1 MGLPMNMPSLRRLAA
16 RAFTAFLLTSVSTLA
31 VHAEATTDDEKAAAV
46 KACDLGAT
54 SPLDPDGKA
63 PPKHLSDMN
72 PTFDTSVT
80 EKLITACRDAA
91 LAYPDEQ
98 RFAIQL
104 ARAMYLDFKSADV
117 VLPTLQRFAD
127 NGHVEAQ
134 FMLYRSRASKLDPMR
149 NPAEANKMM
158 NYLRNAAEAG
168 HALAIAEMRNLRR
181 FGGLLKRD
189 NMEAIRWADRW
200 ANLPSQG
207 PGGEWEHQKEF
218 EDVGK
223 LYAAAM
229 RIFFKDV
236 SPEEKRKAFATIK
249 EMYDAGNSMAV
260 DVYGIALRDGSG
272 VEKQPEAAR
281 AVFERGIAA
290 GNSSAAVELARM
302 LISGEGGPRD
312 ARHAIDL
319 LYTKSM
325 HYGPQRADVVTR
337 LFLSN
342 ELVGRDPRRVI
353 QAMQDTPGTIEDYIT
368 LAGLLEDYQAKV
380 NKTGLIDKL
389 SLAAAVGEPGA
400 AMALARLKLS
410 PNPDFRDEAGA
421 RELFALLARDGDKDA
436 RLMLASAHFSNL
448 DSTSQTRLASGPMG
462 EADIRNAIS
471 EGVAANNPRA
481 LLLQGQL
488 TRKGVLF
495 PQDDEAATR
504 LIVKAA
510 ELGSVDAMI
519 MAGKAYD
526 DGLGVQKN
534 PRERLRFWREAAR
547 RGSVQAQEN
556 LASAFTFDF
565 GARVMNLQEGIS
577 VPIALYGNGAGRRYG
592 DQTNIMGMQPA
603 IMAMSGMFTGGRIS
617 DFPRKAVAAAVMDGF
632 RMAPAGLSEE
642 KLVPL
647 GKTLPQDIRAEIEKI
662 LKTEASF
669 AGDPQGYFGPDARA
683 ALRNWVDAKGPFRD
697 TPQQQVA
704 AVTPQAAPSPA
715 AFSATS
721 ALPAATI
728 SAVREK
734 AFALV
739 PAAKSD
745 AQRTAAIRQINAL
758 ARYGDQPARWVIMRN
773 YHQST
778 LLRAAVTPAE
788 LTRYNLDILVSKLAE
803 TPKADFEFIFNLT
816 EMYKKD
822 RSKAFAGAFIGAVR
836 DDPRL
841 QDLSTLT
848 EIAKHMQFSPGACDG
863 VAAAAREL
871 KVAVSGDD
879 GCAEGS
885 LDALIAYAKKAGP
898 ANIESKAREA
908 GAAEVAKLAQ

>member
-1 MGLPMNMPSLRRLAA
+1 MTMSSPRRLAA
-16 RAFTAFLLTSVSTLA
+16 RVFTAVLLAGVSTLA
-31 VHAEATTDDEKAAAV
+31 VHAEATTDEEKAAAV

-80 EKLITACRDAA
+80 QNLITACRDAA
-91 LAYPDEQ
+91 LAFPDEQ

-104 ARAMYLDFKSADV
+104 ARAMYMDFKSADLV
-117 VLPTLQRFAD
+117 RPTLQRFAD
-127 NGHVEAQ
+127 NGHIEAQ
-134 FMLYRSRASKLDPMR
+134 FMMYRSSASKLDPLR
-149 NPAEANKMM
+149 NPTEANKMM

-207 PGGEWEHQKEF
+207 PGGAWEHQKEF
-218 EDVGK
+218 EEVGK

-229 RIFFKDV
+229 RIFFKEV
-236 SPEEKRKAFATIK
+236 SPEDKKKAFATIK
-249 EMYDAGNSMAV
+249 EMYDAGNSMVV
-260 DVYGIALRDGSG
+260 DVYGVALRDGSG

-281 AVFERGIAA
+281 AAFEKGVTAN
-290 GNSSAAVELARM
+290 NSSVAVELAKM

-312 ARHAIDL
+312 VKRAIDL
-319 LYTKSM
+319 LFTKSM
-325 HYGPQRADVVTR
+325 RYGPSRADVVAK

-342 ELVGRDPRRVI
+342 ELVARDPRRVI
-353 QAMQDTPGTIEDYIT
+353 QAMQDAPGTIEDYIT
-368 LAGLLEDYQAKV
+368 LAALLADYRAKV
-380 NKTGLIDKL
+380 DKTGLINKL
-389 SLAAAVGEPGA
+389 SLAAAVGEPGT
-400 AMALARLKLS
+400 AMALAKLKLS
-410 PNPDFRDEAGA
+410 ENSDFRDEAGA
-421 RELFALLARDGDKDA
+421 RELLALLARDGDKDA
-436 RLMLASAHFSNL
+436 RLMLATAHFNNL
-448 DSTSQTRLASGPMG
+448 DSTSQTRLMSGPMS
-462 EADIRNAIS
+462 EADIRAAIT
-471 EGVAANNPRA
+471 EGVTANNPRA
-481 LLLQGQL
+481 FLLQGQL

-495 PQDDEAATR
+495 PQDDEAATK

-510 ELGSVDAMI
+510 ELGNIDAML

-526 DGLGVQKN
+526 DGLGVPKD
-534 PRERLRFWREAAR
+534 PRQRLRFWREAAR
-547 RGSVQAQEN
+547 RGSVQAQEQ

-565 GARVMNLQEGIS
+565 GARVMNLLEGITM
-577 VPIALYGNGAGRRYG
+577 PIALYGNGAGRRYG
-592 DQTNIMGMQPA
+592 DQTNMMGMQPSL
-603 IMAMSGMFTGGRIS
+603 MAMSGMFTGGRIS
-617 DFPRKAVAAAVMDGF
+617 DFPRKAVVAAVMDGF
-632 RMAPAGLSEE
+632 QLAPAGLSEE

-647 GKTLPQDIRAEIEKI
+647 AKMLPQDVRADIEKI
-662 LKTEASF
+662 LKAEAGF
-669 AGDPQGYFGPDARA
+669 TGDPQGYFGPDARA
-683 ALRNWVDAKGPFRD
+683 ALRKWAEAKGPFNGR
-697 TPQQQVA
+697 QQQVA
-704 AVTPQAAPSPA
+704 AVNPQAAPSPA
-715 AFSATS
+715 ASSSSS
-721 ALPAATI
+721 ALPAATV
-728 SAVREK
+728 SAVRDK

-739 PAAKSD
+739 PAAKND

-822 RSKAFAGAFIGAVR
+822 RSKAFGSAFIGAVR

-841 QDLSTLT
+841 QDLSALT
-848 EIAKHMQFSPGACDG
+848 EIAKHMQFSPGACDA
-863 VAAAAREL
+863 VASAARQL

-879 GCAEGS
+879 GCSEGS

-898 ANIESKAREA
+898 ANIETKAREA